1 MHQSKSYHRAGAMG
15 RPPASERKPYD
26 VNTLANVAFQVFRKR
41 GYDATSVDQI
51 ASAAGITK
59 SSIYHHVAGKEELL
73 DRGVTRALDRLFSI
87 LDEPGSNSGSYSDRI
102 GYIIERAVEFEL
114 TAMNEVAV
122 LLRLRGNTKVER
134 RALERRKEFDRRI
147 GELVQRAIDNG
158 EVRDD
163 IDPLLATRLL
173 FSMANWLT
181 EWYDPAGDLSPQDV
195 ARAITSLGFYGL
207 RGTEY
212 SSGSGPQPVDA
223 ISTSTPSTQ
232 SVGRETTLP

>member
-1 MHQSKSYHRAGAMG
+1 MG

-26 VNTLANVAFQVFRKR
+26 VDTLANVAFQVFRKR

-87 LDEPGSNSGSYSDRI
+87 LDEPGSCSGSYTGRI
-102 GYIIERAVEFEL
+102 SYIIERAVELEL
-114 TAMNEVAV
+114 SAMNEVAV

-134 RALERRKEFDRRI
+134 RALERRKEFDRRV
-147 GELVQRAIDNG
+147 GQLVQSAIDDG
-158 EVRDD
+158 EIRND

-181 EWYDPAGDLSPQDV
+181 EWYDPSGELAPHDI
-195 ARAITSLGFYGL
+195 ARAITALGFDGL
-207 RGTEY
+207 RGSDR
-212 SSGSGPQPVDA
+212 SSDCTARHVEATAKSAPASATDQEV
-223 ISTSTPSTQ
+223 
-232 SVGRETTLP
+232 RLP